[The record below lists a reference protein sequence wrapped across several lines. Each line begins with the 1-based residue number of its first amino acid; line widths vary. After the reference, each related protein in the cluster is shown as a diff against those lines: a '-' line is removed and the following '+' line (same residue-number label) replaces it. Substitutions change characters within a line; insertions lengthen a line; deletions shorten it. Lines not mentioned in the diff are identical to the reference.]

1 MKQLLCITLVI
12 GLFLP
17 IAHST
22 YAYSDTNPALYNFY
36 DSYMTKGVK
45 GAERYVA
52 KGVKIPEVTEKTRI
66 VRFQGLPAAHKQNTR
81 IMIAYFEDGKIDIDR
96 IAFIWR
102 VTFTKKEVTSI
113 EELYNGSEPNLK
125 KKIKLYKKAFGI
137 LKPRAFYFREY

>member
-1 MKQLLCITLVI
+1 MKQLVCITLI
-12 GLFLP
+12 MGLFLP
-17 IAHST
+17 IAHNA
-22 YAYSDTNPALYNFY
+22 YAYSDTNPTLSNFY
-36 DSYMTKGVK
+36 ESYMTKGTK

-66 VRFQGLPAAHKQNTR
+66 VSFQGLPAAHKKDTR

-102 VTFTKKEVTSI
+102 VSFNKKEVTHI

-125 KKIKLYKKAFGI
+125 KEK
-137 LKPRAFYFREY
+137 